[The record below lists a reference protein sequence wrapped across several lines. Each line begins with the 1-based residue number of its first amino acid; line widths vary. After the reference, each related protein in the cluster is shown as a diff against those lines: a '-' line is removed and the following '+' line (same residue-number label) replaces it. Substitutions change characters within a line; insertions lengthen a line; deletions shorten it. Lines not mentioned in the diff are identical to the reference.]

1 MAYLQLTGKTI
12 PADHSRDRY
21 KIMKKIGIDSN
32 ANVYKAVY
40 LPGYLRAEQRLA
52 KAPQYVSV
60 KAIPIGRG
68 TRAFD
73 REIRRSIFS
82 STPGAENIVEIK
94 KKFYS
99 NLTFLCASMAYMSEG
114 SLRYIMSK
122 WFTWGLPEDC
132 IAIALRETLKGL
144 SYLHGRGRAHGKI
157 DAGQIFVNGNSNGVA
172 IKLGFEASMYE
183 HDQERWNPIAMPST
197 STLPLRDITKWG
209 TAPEDFSAEEESR
222 YSYKPHSDIW
232 LVGITALELAYGYF
246 PVRDRAEFEAVIEEI
261 TKKKKLPTIEEL
273 KKITDEEKV
282 KRKGKRVMKF
292 LEKKLKSMA
301 AKREKK
307 ERQFSPE
314 FEEVVVKCLSRKPR
328 KRPTA
333 NQLLLFKFFQRS
345 KDLKFFQKAVVNR
358 KKVMEY

>member
-1 MAYLQLTGKTI
+1 MAHLQLTGKTI
-12 PADHSRDRY
+12 PVDHSRERY
-21 KIMKKIGIDSN
+21 MIMKKIGIASD

-60 KAIPIGRG
+60 KAIPFGRG

-73 REIRRSIFS
+73 LEIRRSVIS
-82 STPGAENIVEIK
+82 SIPGAENIVEIK

-99 NLTFLCASMAYMSEG
+99 NDTFLCASMAYMSEG

-122 WFTWGLPEDC
+122 WFTRGLPEDC

-144 SYLHGRGRAHGKI
+144 SYLHGRRRVHGKI
-157 DAGQIFVNGNSNGVA
+157 DAGQIFVNGNSNGVT
-172 IKLGFEASMYE
+172 IKLGFAASMYE

-209 TAPEDFSAEEESR
+209 TAPEDFSAEGSSR
-222 YSYKPHSDIW
+222 YNYKPHSDIW
-232 LVGITALELAYGYF
+232 LVGITAVELAYGYF
-246 PVRDRAEFEAVIEEI
+246 PVRNRAEFEAVIEEI
-261 TKKKKLPTIEEL
+261 TKKKILPTIERF
-273 KKITDEEKV
+273 KKITDKEKV
-282 KRKGKRVMKF
+282 KGKGKRVMKF
-292 LEKKLKSMA
+292 LEKKLKSLA

-314 FEEVVVKCLSRKPR
+314 FEEVLVKCLSRKPA
-328 KRPTA
+328 KRPTVD
-333 NQLLLFKFFQRS
+333 QLLQFEFFQKS
-345 KDLKFFQKAVVNR
+345 KDLKFFQRAVVNR
-358 KKVMEY
+358 KKVMEN